1 MTTNNFNKVGEG
13 IYKAVNMIP
22 EEKCNYIYDYIY
34 TQANNPVNNVGLV
47 PWDDENSNVLY
58 YPIQTD
64 RKLLDIL
71 NEHKETMTPVI
82 SQLYGEEV
90 YPHLTT
96 VVLWKPGQKMPRH
109 VDNGHGAD
117 EEHVAQLGMRS
128 YSSVAYMNDNFD
140 GGYTY
145 IRSDGKT
152 EPNYRSDPTLLF
164 PNSVF
169 EDFISKPEKG
179 AVVTF
184 KADDSNAH
192 GVSELFSGTRVILS
206 VWYTTNPMYQEQVK

>member
-1 MTTNNFNKVGEG
+1 MITTNFNKVGEG
-13 IYKAVNMIP
+13 IYKEVGAVS
-22 EEKCNYIYDYIY
+22 EENCNYIYDYIY
-34 TQANNPVNNVGLV
+34 KQANNPVENVGLV
-47 PWDDENSNVLY
+47 PWDDKNSNVLY

-71 NEHKETMTPVI
+71 NQHKEKMTPVI
-82 SQLYGEEV
+82 SELYGETV

-109 VDNGHGAD
+109 VDNGHGSD
-117 EEHVAQLGMRS
+117 EQHISQLGMRS
-128 YSSVAYMNDNFD
+128 YSSVAYMNDNFE

-145 IRSDGKT
+145 IRSDGNT
-152 EPNYRSDPTLLF
+152 EPDYRSDPALLF
-164 PNSVF
+164 PNPVF
-169 EDFISKPEKG
+169 KDFISQPEKG

-184 KADDSNAH
+184 KADDTNAH

-206 VWYTTNPMYQEQVK
+206 VWYTTNPIYQEQVK